1 MSLLDKDI
9 REPLFMYLEI
19 KLVEKVDEETLD
31 RLISRELFDRDYT
44 TLVL

>member
-1 MSLLDKDI
+1 MLLDKDI

-31 RLISRELFDRDYT
+31 RLVSRELFDRDHT
-44 TLVL
+44 TLEL

>member
-19 KLVEKVDEETLD
+19 KLGKVRFFEEKEIGLT
-31 RLISRELFDRDYT
+31 S
-44 TLVL
+44 